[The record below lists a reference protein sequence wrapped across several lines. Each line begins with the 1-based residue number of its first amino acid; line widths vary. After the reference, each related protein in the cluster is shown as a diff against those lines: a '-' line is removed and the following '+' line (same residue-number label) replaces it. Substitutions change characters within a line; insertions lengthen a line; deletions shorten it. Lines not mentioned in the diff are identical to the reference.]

1 MTNEPRE
8 RERTISAVALDVH
21 SPTGSCEV
29 KQRHARRLTDLN
41 GKTICE
47 LSNGSWDDQRTFP
60 FIRKLLQSRFPG
72 LKIVP
77 FSEFPIG
84 SERIDND
91 STIEMLLQK
100 GCDALITGNAA

>member
-1 MTNEPRE
+1 MTNVPGKCE
-8 RERTISAVALDVH
+8 RAMRTVALDVH
-21 SPTGSCEV
+21 NPAGSCEIM
-29 KQRHARRLTDLN
+29 QRHAPRLNDLN

-47 LSNGSWDDQRTFP
+47 LSNGVWDDQRTFP

-91 STIEMLLQK
+91 STIEMLLQM

>member
-1 MTNEPRE
+1 MTNEPGE
-8 RERTISAVALDVH
+8 RARTIPAVALDVH
-21 SPTGSCEV
+21 NPTGSCEV
-29 KQRHARRLTDLN
+29 IQRHARRLTDLN
-41 GKTICE
+41 AKTICE

-77 FSEFPIG
+77 FSEFPVG